1 MRVRRRPVRGR
12 PAVRAKFQW
21 RLLELF
27 KIMGC
32 GGALAN
38 TPIGTHKYLAMLLGG
53 ARGLPILLAAELAD
67 TFDEKWGFWSSDQRL
82 TGAI

>member
-1 MRVRRRPVRGR
+1 MR
-12 PAVRAKFQW
+12 AEFQW

-27 KIMGC
+27 EIAGC

-53 ARGLPILLAAELAD
+53 ARGLPFLLAAELAD
-67 TFDEKWGFWSSDQRL
+67 TFHETWGFWSSDQRL
-82 TGAI
+82 TGSM